1 MAVEPQHVPP
11 SAEQPVR
18 TRLRCAVRNG
28 AWECGDA
35 GTGGQCSGGG
45 SDPPVVRVVGPG
57 SGPRLLAGENG
68 VSTRDRCSAGTR
80 RTKDLRGRQSQ
91 CLCVSCGALCMA
103 LWRGGEPTPG
113 RFPTQLV
120 YVVVRTNYAATTP
133 RHNRIRR
140 AEDPHDSVTAKIRE
154 HRRDASSGVEVGAAA
169 DGLPGVDLVPECVE
183 RGAEAVRGVVAEE
196 QHVRGVV
203 GLDGLD
209 ECGGGLGGVAGLGA
223 VDGVVLLAALAG
235 GVGVVSDDGGGLSEG
250 AAGEVGAE
258 GAGLDDSSGD
268 ADRCDFLTQ

>member
-1 MAVEPQHVPP
+1 MQRRDTTNQGP
-11 SAEQPVR
+11 SR
-18 TRLRCAVRNG
+18 TSISMSMCFM
-28 AWECGDA
+28 
-35 GTGGQCSGGG
+35 
-45 SDPPVVRVVGPG
+45 
-57 SGPRLLAGENG
+57 
-68 VSTRDRCSAGTR
+68 R
-80 RTKDLRGRQSQ
+80 RSVYG
-91 CLCVSCGALCMA
+91 

-120 YVVVRTNYAATTP
+120 YVVVRTNYAATAP

-183 RGAEAVRGVVAEE
+183 CGAEAVRGVVAEE

-268 ADRCDFLTQ
+268 ADRCDFLAQRQRERLDRSFDGGVVARAFRRDPCTDRGEVDNRARAACAHAGQDRLDGAYGSEDVSVAE